1 MTSADRSPEPTYRRY
16 DSKAAAAPDMAREA
30 AAILRQAINARG
42 AAAFV
47 LTGGSS
53 PVALY
58 EALARDHG
66 GSLDWARVHFF
77 LGDERA
83 VPHDHPDS
91 NMRTCAPLLEH
102 VPLDPARVHPWRT
115 DQLERDALEAMRQ
128 VLAKA
133 GLQRRGMDLTLLGVG
148 PDGHVASL
156 FPEHEP
162 WRALGDDRAGDVA
175 FVRDAPKPPPERY
188 TFTLPLINRSEH
200 VWLMPF
206 GSGKEDALD
215 GFRQND
221 GALPVSYVRGSRETV
236 VWTDLG

>member
-1 MTSADRSPEPTYRRY
+1 MTHAAAPAPTYRRY

-30 AAILRQAINARG
+30 VSLLRRAIDERG
-42 AAAFV
+42 AATLA

-53 PVALY
+53 PAALY
-58 EALARDHG
+58 ETLAREHRG
-66 GSLDWARVHFF
+66 GLDWTRVHFF

-83 VPHDHPDS
+83 VPHDHEDS

-102 VPLDPARVHPWRT
+102 VPADPGKIHAWRT
-115 DQLERDALEAMRQ
+115 DQRPEDALEAMRQ

-133 GLQRRGMDLTLLGVG
+133 GLQRRGIDLTLLGVG

-162 WRALGDDRAGDVA
+162 WHALGSDRADDVA

-188 TFTLPLINRSEH
+188 TFTLPLINRSH
-200 VWLMPF
+200 TIWLMPF
-206 GSGKEDALD
+206 GSGKAEALA

-221 GALPVSYVRGSRETV
+221 SALPVTHVRARGATL
-236 VWTDLG
+236 VWTDIE